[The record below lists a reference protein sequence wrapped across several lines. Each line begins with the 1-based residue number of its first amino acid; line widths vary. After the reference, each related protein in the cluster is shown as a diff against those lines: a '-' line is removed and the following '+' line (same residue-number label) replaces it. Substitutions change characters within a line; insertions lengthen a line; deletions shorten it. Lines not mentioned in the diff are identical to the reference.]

1 MVAVAIAF
9 GGCSS
14 APAGGGVRRV
24 LTQEAQMSGT
34 DARLI
39 AVSAVS
45 EKVVWVSGA
54 RGTWLRTTDGGTN
67 WRGGRVPGA
76 DTLQFRDVEGVDS
89 NTAYLLSIGPGD
101 QSRIYKTAD
110 AGATWALQIKNAEP
124 AGFFDCFSF
133 WDAQHGIAVGD
144 AIGRDVF
151 VITTEDA
158 GAHWSRIPPAQLPP
172 ALEGEGSFAA
182 SGTCVTTRPGGLA
195 WFVSNNK
202 DHARILKTTDFG
214 RHWSVTTL
222 PVTTRDGV
230 GAQSVAFRDDQHG
243 IVLSGGYASQA
254 RDTGAAI
261 TADDGATW
269 TVVTRPP
276 LTSGVW
282 GGAYVRA
289 EKSPLIVAVGPSGA
303 VWSEDSGRRWAVIDS
318 LNYWSVGF
326 SPEGAGWAVG
336 EKGRITRL
344 AVARHP

>member
-101 QSRIYKTAD
+101 QSRIYKT
-110 AGATWALQIKNAEP
+110 T
-124 AGFFDCFSF
+124 
-133 WDAQHGIAVGD
+133 
-144 AIGRDVF
+144 
-151 VITTEDA
+151 DA